1 LDPANSVSG
10 YNLALLTFQR
20 ADYVRAQFYVRRI
33 NNSENATAET
43 LWLGMKIER
52 RIGNNDGV
60 TQLGG
65 QLRKRFSQSRE
76 LSLFER
82 GAFNE

>member
-1 LDPANSVSG
+1 VSG

-20 ADYVRAQFYVRRI
+20 ADYVRAQVYVRRI
-33 NNSENATAET
+33 NNSEIATAET
-43 LWLGMKIER
+43 LWLGVKIER
-52 RIGNNDGV
+52 QVGNYDGV

-65 QLRKRFSQSRE
+65 QLKKRFPQSRE
-76 LSLFER
+76 VSLLER